1 MQQIEL
7 NILHSTLISILLLPD
22 QYHRAIE
29 RFECHHNDNDPTAV
43 PLQCTVLFTVKNKK
57 LFTSLI
63 KRALT
68 YPQDREQWEQFIMTG
83 YPDMIYDKK

>member
-29 RFECHHNDNDPTAV
+29 RFECHNYNPTAV
-43 PLQCTVLFTVKNKK
+43 PLQCTVLFTIKNKK

-63 KRALT
+63 NKALT
-68 YPQDREQWEQFIMTG
+68 YPQDREQWEQFITTG
-83 YPDMIYDKK
+83 YPITKRGK